1 MTRTNPLSAL
11 VALTLLAAPPA
22 LAESEQDPATDCVR
36 TKAWEARQQG
46 WNLRALDAAPL
57 HQGQLYAWPMAL
69 APGVSYR
76 VLSCGEEGVTALE
89 LLIVN
94 GDGSVIARA
103 EEAGREPMMD
113 HTPEAPERVH
123 VVVRPRETNTAAAL
137 HTAIAVL
144 YK

>member
-1 MTRTNPLSAL
+1 MTRKTTLLSL
-11 VALTLLAAPPA
+11 LTASLLAAPAA
-22 LAESEQDPATDCVR
+22 LAESEEDPATDCVR

-57 HQGQLYAWPMAL
+57 HQAQLFAWPMAL

-76 VLSCGEEGVTALE
+76 VLSCGEEGIASLE
-89 LLIVN
+89 LLLVDGN
-94 GDGSVIARA
+94 GSVVARA
-103 EEAGREPMMD
+103 EEAGREPVLD
-113 HTPEAPERVH
+113 HNPEAPSRVH